1 MLKRNFELAGLGRFA
16 GWDSG
21 KRYGIGHASPLFDRA
36 VCEQIAKKLI
46 ACNGVTFAGFAEGDD
61 SLFLVTLDLP
71 ESEGGHQEHGFPA
84 VSSRVGR
91 LWPIGA
97 GVWGWSAVGG
107 FVHATPKLPARRAR
121 PRSRLR
127 LVNKGK

>member
-1 MLKRNFELAGLGRFA
+1 MKRNFELAGLGRFA
-16 GWDSG
+16 GWDNG
-21 KRYGIGHASPLFDRA
+21 KRHGGGHASPLFDRL
-36 VCEQIAKKLI
+36 VCEQIAKKLA
-46 ACNGVTFAGFAEGDD
+46 ACYGVTFAGFAEESD

-97 GVWGWSAVGG
+97 GVWEWSAVGG
-107 FVHATPKLPARRAR
+107 SVHATPKRPERRAR
-121 PRSRLR
+121 PRPRLR